1 MADLNSLVMDDD
13 YEFSA
18 PKFYDFINGETEE
31 ENRKAEL
38 WFENE
43 INYAPSPF
51 MQRIK
56 SGRTIQLES
65 LCDLTK
71 DEKLQD
77 NARPVRPN
85 GKEEPAVVVTSSG
98 SKEEVRPNGN
108 EERATVLKSSGSTE
122 ENEERAAVL
131 TSSGIK
137 ETARPSGIEE
147 RAAELSSSGN
157 KVEVMPNEIEK
168 PAAELAS
175 SGSKVVVMPKENV
188 KESEVSTPAPP
199 MISQKSDKNT
209 DSKKR
214 QTAKKIASIL
224 RNPSALKTKAH
235 LQQSQL
241 KKNSNPASARK
252 QAIMK
257 SAVGTHNLAQENQ
270 AIKRQKLEGGKS
282 KPNLPHKAKVGVA
295 SSSSTLFALTA
306 EVHKQ
311 DRKMYAREPVPPFV
325 SIAKMMKKFQSS
337 TREMSLP
344 PMRNSTSQDDPA
356 GKMQRKHKLILTRPK
371 EPEFVT
377 AQRVRPTRVKSSA
390 ELEEEMMAQ
399 IPKFKA
405 RPLNKKILEVP
416 TLPAL
421 PKSTP
426 QLPEFKVSYRLSK

>member
-1 MADLNSLVMDDD
+1 MADLNSLVMDND
-13 YEFSA
+13 YEFSV

-31 ENRKAEL
+31 EKRKAEL

-65 LCDLTK
+65 LCDFTK
-71 DEKLQD
+71 DEELQD

-85 GKEEPAVVVTSSG
+85 GKEEPAVVVTFSG

-122 ENEERAAVL
+122 EVRPNGNEERATVL
-131 TSSGIK
+131 MSSGIK
-137 ETARPSGIEE
+137 ETVRPSGIEE
-147 RAAELSSSGN
+147 CAAELSSSGN

-175 SGSKVVVMPKENV
+175 SGSKVVVMPKEIV
-188 KESEVSTPAPP
+188 KESGGSLPDVESVQHQSIVEVSTPAPP

-224 RNPSALKTKAH
+224 RNPSALKTK
-235 LQQSQL
+235 LVC
-241 KKNSNPASARK
+241 NT
-252 QAIMK
+252 ITK

-325 SIAKMMKKFQSS
+325 SIAEMMKKFQSS

-344 PMRNSTSQDDPA
+344 PMSNSTSQDDPA
-356 GKMQRKHKLILTRPK
+356 G
-371 EPEFVT
+371 
-377 AQRVRPTRVKSSA
+377 
-390 ELEEEMMAQ
+390 EM
-399 IPKFKA
+399 
-405 RPLNKKILEVP
+405 
-416 TLPAL
+416 
-421 PKSTP
+421 
-426 QLPEFKVSYRLSK
+426 

>member
-1 MADLNSLVMDDD
+1 M
-13 YEFSA
+13 
-18 PKFYDFINGETEE
+18 GETM
-31 ENRKAEL
+31 RMGHFRAKL
-38 WFENE
+38 VDV
-43 INYAPSPF
+43 
-51 MQRIK
+51 
-56 SGRTIQLES
+56 S
-65 LCDLTK
+65 LRLFG
-71 DEKLQD
+71 
-77 NARPVRPN
+77 PVRPN

-122 ENEERAAVL
+122 KVRPNGNEECAAVL
-131 TSSGIK
+131 PSSGIK
-137 ETARPSGIEE
+137 KIVRPSGIEE
-147 RAAELSSSGN
+147 RAAELSSSRN

-175 SGSKVVVMPKENV
+175 SGSKVVVMPKEIV
-188 KESEVSTPAPP
+188 KESGGSLPDVESVQHQSNVEEVRTHAPS

-209 DSKKR
+209 DSKMR

-224 RNPSALKTKAH
+224 RNPSVLKTKAR
-235 LQQSQL
+235 LQQSQS

-252 QAIMK
+252 QAITK

-295 SSSSTLFALTA
+295 SNSSTLFALTA

-311 DRKMYAREPVPPFV
+311 DRKMYAWEPVPPFV
-325 SIAKMMKKFQSS
+325 SIAEMMKKFQSS

-344 PMRNSTSQDDPA
+344 PMSNSTSQE
-356 GKMQRKHKLILTRPK
+356 RKHKLILTRPK

-390 ELEEEMMAQ
+390 ELEEEMMAK

-405 RPLNKKILEVP
+405 RPLNKKAKRRERAIFGPMVLGWAWGPGVI
-416 TLPAL
+416 
-421 PKSTP
+421 
-426 QLPEFKVSYRLSK
+426 

>member
-1 MADLNSLVMDDD
+1 MTDLNSLVMDDD

-18 PKFYDFINGETEE
+18 PKYDFINGETEE
-31 ENRKAEL
+31 EKRKAEL

-65 LCDLTK
+65 LCDFTK
-71 DEKLQD
+71 DEELQD

-108 EERATVLKSSGSTE
+108 EECATVLKSSGSTE
-122 ENEERAAVL
+122 EVRPNGNEERAAVL

-137 ETARPSGIEE
+137 ETVRPSGIEE

-175 SGSKVVVMPKENV
+175 SGSKVVVMPKEIV
-188 KESEVSTPAPP
+188 KESGGSLPDVESVQHQSNVEEVSSPAPP

-224 RNPSALKTKAH
+224 RNPSALKTKAR

-252 QAIMK
+252 
-257 SAVGTHNLAQENQ
+257 
-270 AIKRQKLEGGKS
+270 
-282 KPNLPHKAKVGVA
+282 
-295 SSSSTLFALTA
+295 
-306 EVHKQ
+306 
-311 DRKMYAREPVPPFV
+311 
-325 SIAKMMKKFQSS
+325 
-337 TREMSLP
+337 
-344 PMRNSTSQDDPA
+344 
-356 GKMQRKHKLILTRPK
+356 
-371 EPEFVT
+371 
-377 AQRVRPTRVKSSA
+377 
-390 ELEEEMMAQ
+390 
-399 IPKFKA
+399 
-405 RPLNKKILEVP
+405 
-416 TLPAL
+416 
-421 PKSTP
+421 
-426 QLPEFKVSYRLSK
+426 